1 MSDITVV
8 VADSTP
14 QNVVVSSSTPDITEV
29 VNVGPPGAGG
39 GASYDQSL
47 NTTDSPTF
55 ASVYTSDGTLSG
67 GIWPGFDADK
77 TGIYFED
84 THAGSMYIHSSLT
97 SGLNYSQTLQP
108 ASGTIAL
115 KSDITSAISVTGSTA
130 GETLYA
136 LLSGIDG
143 ANGVYTSNQDG
154 TAWNGPYTMEGSG
167 DAWRIVFPDESEANT
182 IGSDS
187 GATYPAPPWLFNWS
201 GQPAVRVVQCD
212 VNGKEIEP
220 VVRVSSNDTND
231 PFFGF
236 HETQIHSDHIS
247 IDTGIHYQPLENDTR
262 PNSKALL
269 KAEGVSGSFSG
280 GYYNLNESLGSAS
293 WSLTKDGVSFADKI
307 HSTSIEHGAINYT
320 TFTGDHHGNPATLEF
335 TLPSKSGTL
344 ATETTHVI
352 YASKVASLNS
362 DINDGGGND
371 DTAALQAV
379 LDLAN
384 TEENRSIELVMDGV
398 ALVTK
403 LRVWRNT
410 IIRCLPG
417 CGFFQAPYSNWHL
430 LTTGYVLPTEPS
442 HDNISLIGGVYNCN
456 GNNQTKWENDHN
468 HATPPDYWGWNFGI
482 WIGWFK
488 NFTMRDVTIRN
499 AKTFSIT
506 LMQGDGV
513 VIENCASLWDD
524 ADGATVGKNRD
535 GIHMWGP
542 LANVRVKGYVS
553 NGDDD
558 VLALNTN
565 ENTNVSTWP
574 TAQPRR
580 GTGGT
585 LKNLLFEDIEFRN
598 AANGI
603 RFYTDYLTGSGRSVE
618 GVTFRNIHG
627 NLYLIGIS
635 DASYV
640 TKTFVEI
647 DGWNVTGHNT
657 IAIQSADRVYLSNI
671 IPTASVNVSATYTF
685 GDGFPQSY
693 PASVI
698 TSGTLDEA
706 RLPSTAVTT
715 TGTQTLTNK
724 SISSSQITGLATVA
738 TSGSYADLTGNP
750 TLGTASSKDIPA
762 SGNASATQ
770 VVYGSDTRLTN
781 ARTPSAHASTH
792 SSGGSDALTLAASQI
807 TGLASVATSGAYSAL
822 SGTPSLA
829 TVATSGSYTDLSN
842 LPVIA
847 KKSTADIA
855 STNTTL
861 ADVTGL
867 TGFTLE
873 ANTMYR
879 FEFAGR
885 HTCASGGSQYLV
897 LNSTQAIANA
907 SAQGWYVIFG
917 SRTDAGFSNPSGNL
931 YAFINRSSTGNTN
944 NPSAA
949 VYYIMTGSS
958 APTIKIQ
965 FSQTGTA
972 TGTATLLSGAVAV
985 FTKLI

>member
-1 MSDITVV
+1 
-8 VADSTP
+8 
-14 QNVVVSSSTPDITEV
+14 
-29 VNVGPPGAGG
+29 
-39 GASYDQSL
+39 
-47 NTTDSPTF
+47 
-55 ASVYTSDGTLSG
+55 
-67 GIWPGFDADK
+67 
-77 TGIYFED
+77 
-84 THAGSMYIHSSLT
+84 
-97 SGLNYSQTLQP
+97 
-108 ASGTIAL
+108 
-115 KSDITSAISVTGSTA
+115 
-130 GETLYA
+130 
-136 LLSGIDG
+136 
-143 ANGVYTSNQDG
+143 
-154 TAWNGPYTMEGSG
+154 
-167 DAWRIVFPDESEANT
+167 
-182 IGSDS
+182 
-187 GATYPAPPWLFNWS
+187 
-201 GQPAVRVVQCD
+201 
-212 VNGKEIEP
+212 
-220 VVRVSSNDTND
+220 
-231 PFFGF
+231 
-236 HETQIHSDHIS
+236 
-247 IDTGIHYQPLENDTR
+247 
-262 PNSKALL
+262 
-269 KAEGVSGSFSG
+269 
-280 GYYNLNESLGSAS
+280 LGSAS
-293 WSLTKDGVSFADKI
+293 WSLTKDGVSFADAI
-307 HSTSIEHGAINYT
+307 HSTSIEHGVINYT
-320 TFTGDHHGNPATLEF
+320 TFAGNHELEF
-335 TLPSKSGTL
+335 TLPNKSGTL

-371 DTAALQAV
+371 DTDALQAV

-410 IIRCLPG
+410 TIRCLPG
-417 CGFFQAPYSNWHL
+417 CGFFQAPNSNWHL

-456 GNNQTKWENDHN
+456 GNHQSKFENQHN
-468 HATPPDYWGWNFGI
+468 LGDNPDYWGWNFGI

-488 NFTMRDVTIRN
+488 NFTMRDVTVRN

-524 ADGATVGKNRD
+524 ADSTVGRNRD

-542 LANVRVKGYVS
+542 LSNVRVKGYVS

-565 ENTNVSTWP
+565 ENTNVNDWP

-580 GTGGT
+580 GSGGT
-585 LKNLLFEDIEFRN
+585 LKNLLFEDIEFRH

-603 RFYTDYLTGSGRSVE
+603 RFFCDYIDGPGRSIE
-618 GVTFRNIHG
+618 GATFRNIHG
-627 NLYLIGIS
+627 SLYFIGTT
-635 DASYV
+635 DTPFV
-640 TKTFVEI
+640 TKTSIEI
-647 DGWNVTGHNT
+647 DGWNVTGQNT
-657 IAIQSADRVYLSNI
+657 ITMVSADRVYLSNI
-671 IPTASVNVSATYTF
+671 IPTATVNVSATYTS

-698 TSGTLDEA
+698 TSGTLNEA

-750 TLGTASSKDIPA
+750 TLGTASAKDIPV

-781 ARTPSAHASTH
+781 ARTPSSTLAHKSTHATGGSDSLSAADIGAAAASHTHTKSQITDFPTLGTASAKDIPATGNASATQVVYGSDTRLTDSRTPSAHASSH
-792 SSGGSDALTLAASQI
+792 ASGGSDALTLAVSQI

-885 HTCASGGSQYLV
+885 HTCVSGGSQYLV